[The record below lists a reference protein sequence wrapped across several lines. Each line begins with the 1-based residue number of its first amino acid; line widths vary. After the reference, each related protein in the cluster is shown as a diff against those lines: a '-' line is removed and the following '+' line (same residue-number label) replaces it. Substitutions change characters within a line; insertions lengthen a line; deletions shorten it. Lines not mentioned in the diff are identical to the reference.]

1 MGKKPAPIKTPVEI
15 ARQILSYDP
24 ISGEFRWKIPV
35 NNGKKKPGEIAGGYS
50 SNKKYWR
57 VSLIGQDIR
66 AHRLAWYM
74 HYGEDPG
81 PNRLVD
87 HINGNSKDNSIDNLR
102 LATDAEN
109 SRNRKI
115 GVNNTTGVK
124 GVYKRGN
131 KYEARILDEKIDMF
145 DTFKEATKARKK
157 AAAETYGDFCNE

>member
-1 MGKKPAPIKTPVEI
+1 
-15 ARQILSYDP
+15 
-24 ISGEFRWKIPV
+24 
-35 NNGKKKPGEIAGGYS
+35 
-50 SNKKYWR
+50 
-57 VSLIGQDIR
+57 
-66 AHRLAWYM
+66 M

-87 HINGNSKDNSIDNLR
+87 HINGNSKDNRIDNLR

-109 SRNRKI
+109 SRNRKL
-115 GVNNTTGVK
+115 GANNTTGVK

>member
-1 MGKKPAPIKTPVEI
+1 MGKKPALIKTPVEI
-15 ARQILSYDP
+15 ARQLLDYDP
-24 ISGEFRWKIPV
+24 TNGEFRWKLPV
-35 NNGKKKPGEIAGGYS
+35 NNAKKKPGEIAGGFS
-50 SNKKYWR
+50 SNRKYWR

-87 HINGNSKDNSIDNLR
+87 HINGNSKDNRIDNLR

-115 GVNNTTGVK
+115 GANNTTGVK

-131 KYEARILDEKIDMF
+131 KYEARINDKKIDMF

-157 AAAETYGDFCNE
+157 AAAKTYGDFSNE